1 MKEHCSRKKDSN
13 PPICAVHNVPLV
25 MKQLPDEL
33 IAAGYKGFTF
43 LVCPVSGEVLNEE
56 NGRSKINCG
65 LPISPSPSYFRVQ
78 NLDCE
83 PAFRFRAS
91 RISGA
96 PTSAKTGE
104 CPWFGTMI
112 RRSTQGDL
120 MRSCGAGE
128 QLSPSIYHAGR
139 SGDVAL
145 VMADLARTPP
155 IRGFALVGYSMGVT
169 WSSSWPVS

>member
-1 MKEHCSRKKDSN
+1 MEKQCFRKTDSDT
-13 PPICAVHNVPLV
+13 PVCGLHNVPLV

-43 LVCPVSGEVLNEE
+43 LVRPVSGEVLNEE

-83 PAFRFRAS
+83 PAFRLRAS

-96 PTSAKTGE
+96 PTSAKTG
-104 CPWFGTMI
+104 
-112 RRSTQGDL
+112 
-120 MRSCGAGE
+120 
-128 QLSPSIYHAGR
+128 
-139 SGDVAL
+139 
-145 VMADLARTPP
+145 
-155 IRGFALVGYSMGVT
+155 
-169 WSSSWPVS
+169 